1 MLQHQP
7 KDHLHCTSSS
17 PFLQATLPSHQ
28 DRCCVMRYMC
38 HSSPR
43 NITTSW
49 WRQLQSGCCS
59 GGLSP
64 KLRSPIGALPLPHP
78 DRYLNH
84 CNKPLGTSRH
94 AAPFLIATEGH
105 PGKGRCI
112 LLTDT
117 QQCTGPTQLL
127 NDWGGGGVW
136 GVWKKQSAG
145 VGCHSACSSI
155 FQSCAV
161 HRCPSP
167 PLSLQCPS
175 LLKSFQTGLLL
186 QCIKERVTC
195 QQTTK
200 CSLLS
205 ASPPSTQGTRAD
217 TG

>member
-38 HSSPR
+38 HSSLR

-49 WRQLQSGCCS
+49 RRQLQSGCCS

-78 DRYLNH
+78 DCYLNH

-127 NDWGGGGVW
+127 NDWGVCGRSRVQGL
-136 GVWKKQSAG
+136 
-145 VGCHSACSSI
+145 
-155 FQSCAV
+155 AV
-161 HRCPSP
+161 TVLAAASFSRVPSTVVP
-167 PLSLQCPS
+167 PLPFPCNV
-175 LLKSFQTGLLL
+175 LL
-186 QCIKERVTC
+186 C
-195 QQTTK
+195 
-200 CSLLS
+200 
-205 ASPPSTQGTRAD
+205 
-217 TG
+217 